1 MVVAVAAI
9 DVLVHQN
16 LLQSVVTKA
25 ADVAVVVATKA
36 ADVAVA
42 VALTLDV
49 VALAAVQKAVDS
61 SEFAVIEEHFVA
73 VEPAAAPEVF
83 SEVLS

>member
-61 SEFAVIEEHFVA
+61 PFAVIEEHFVA
-73 VEPAAAPEVF
+73 VVPAAAPEVF
-83 SEVLS
+83 SGVLS

>member
-36 ADVAVA
+36 AAA